1 MEYTP
6 EEEERIK
13 AIQRHLEGEEPVAI
27 YRSMGWSKHWFNI
40 WLGRYKTGG
49 EGWYKNLSKKAKVI
63 PHRTT
68 ERIEQ
73 AVVNIR
79 NALMNGTEESA
90 KYSCVGAE
98 AIQFHMEE
106 LGYEQSEIPSI
117 STIKRIIKRNKLR
130 VNRPERYKRV
140 HSKGRYTILN
150 PKYVDELHQIDYVGP
165 RHIKG
170 YGPINSI
177 HLKDVVG
184 RQAAGKQYNEKN
196 MDNAMDFLLNY
207 WKQHPIPKYLQI
219 DNGMCFIGNYNHPRA
234 FSRFVR
240 LALYVGI
247 EVVFIAP
254 ARPWMN
260 GTIEEFNKGFNKRF
274 WKKDRFSDLQD
285 IRKKS
290 PIFFEKENRFN
301 AWKLRNEKLKAA
313 DPKRMLPQD
322 FTIDVNSLPIV
333 AGKMHFIRA
342 VDSAGR
348 ISILNEH
355 FDVGGAYIGEYVWAT
370 VETMKQMLTVYYKDE
385 DLAVREIKRFGYA
398 IGEKVHDRKD
408 SIFKSGTR

>member
-1 MEYTP
+1 
-6 EEEERIK
+6 
-13 AIQRHLEGEEPVAI
+13 
-27 YRSMGWSKHWFNI
+27 
-40 WLGRYKTGG
+40 
-49 EGWYKNLSKKAKVI
+49 
-63 PHRTT
+63 
-68 ERIEQ
+68 
-73 AVVNIR
+73 
-79 NALMNGTEESA
+79 MNGTGESA

-150 PKYVDELHQIDYVGP
+150 PKYVDELHQMDYVGP

-207 WKQHPIPKYLQI
+207 WKQHPIPRYLQL
-219 DNGMCFIGNYNHPRA
+219 DNGMCFIGDYNHPRA

-240 LALYVGI
+240 LVLYVGI

-301 AWKLRNEKLKAA
+301 AWKLRNETLKAT

-322 FTIDVNSLPIV
+322 FTIDVNRLPLV

-348 ISILNEH
+348 ISIRGEH
-355 FDVGGAYIGEYVWAT
+355 FDVGGAYIDEYVWAT
-370 VETMKQMLTVYYKDE
+370 VETMKQILTVYYKDE
-385 DLAVREIKRFGYA
+385 DLAVREIKRFRYDV
-398 IGEKVHDRKD
+398 GEKVHDRKD
-408 SIFKSGTR
+408 SIFKSGS